1 MSTGEPEEA
10 GAELIQQLEEPS
22 ATSAPLPESTVPG
35 PIPEPLKL
43 TVDEAAQRLGPKVL
57 QVLEEKF
64 NGSLVEVRSPD
75 ERDLFF

>member
-1 MSTGEPEEA
+1 MSSGGPEES
-10 GAELIQQLEEPS
+10 GVELIQQLEEPP
-22 ATSAPLPESTVPG
+22 APSAPLPESTPPG